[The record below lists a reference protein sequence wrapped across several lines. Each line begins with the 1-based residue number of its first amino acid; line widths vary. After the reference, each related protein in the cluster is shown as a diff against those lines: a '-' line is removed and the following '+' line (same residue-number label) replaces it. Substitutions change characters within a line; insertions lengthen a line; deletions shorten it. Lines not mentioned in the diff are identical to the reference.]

1 MVARKV
7 VGKISREMNR
17 EMVNYSGPKTPSG
30 AKLREPQ
37 KISAPRSEGI
47 GQVYRD
53 EHYDDD
59 I

>member
-1 MVARKV
+1 MARKV

-30 AKLREPQ
+30 AKLRNPR
-37 KISAPRSEGI
+37 KISAPPSEGV
-47 GQVYRD
+47 GPVYRD
-53 EHYDDD
+53 EED

>member
-1 MVARKV
+1 MARKV

-30 AKLREPQ
+30 AKLRGPQ
-37 KISAPRSEGI
+37 KISAPRSEGM
-47 GQVYRD
+47 GRVYRD
-53 EHYDDD
+53 DYDND